1 MTSDS
6 PEVPGRHSRRKW
18 WALAAGLLVV
28 GGAGLAFG
36 LQSQPRSVAGP
47 TSQHVAPP
55 HGTAGSTKS
64 TPASVV
70 VAPLTDRSTP
80 LTLNIP
86 AIGLSKP
93 LALLGVNANGTVQVP
108 TDIQQPGWYQFGPSP
123 GEAGSAVILGH
134 VDSYRGA
141 AVFFKLRTLV
151 AGDLIGVTMAD
162 GSTAQFKVTSTAMYL
177 KTQFPAQAVYAA
189 PGGSSLQLVTCGGV
203 FDSHTGHY
211 LSNVVVSSSLVATT
225 PATTPAA
232 PSAGT
237 GTTPGL

>member
-6 PEVPGRHSRRKW
+6 PQVPVRPSRRKW

-36 LQSQPRSVAGP
+36 LQSQPRSLAGP
-47 TSQHVAPP
+47 TTRHVSPP
-55 HGTAGSTKS
+55 QGTAGSTKS
-64 TPASVV
+64 APVNVV
-70 VAPLTDRSTP
+70 VAPLKERSTP

-86 AIGLSKP
+86 AIGLSKS
-93 LALLGVNANGTVQVP
+93 LALLGVNANGTVKVP
-108 TDIQQPGWYQFGPSP
+108 TDIQQPGWYQYGTSP
-123 GEAGSAVILGH
+123 GNAGSAVILGH
-134 VDSYRGA
+134 VDSYRGP

-151 AGDLIGVTMAD
+151 AGDLIAVTMAD
-162 GSTAQFKVTSTAMYL
+162 GSKAEFKVTSIAMYL
-177 KTQFPAQAVYAA
+177 KTQFPAQLVYAT

-211 LSNVVVSSSLVATT
+211 LSNLVVSSSLFATS

-232 PSAGT
+232 PLAAT